1 MRGTAGVLSNE
12 ASTETVVCGKCG
24 QRYAIR
30 IEAPLQDA
38 ELSRKQASFVADK
51 LVWDHIQERKHQGT
65 IELPSFENERSTV
78 VAI

>member
-1 MRGTAGVLSNE
+1 MRGTAEAGSNE
-12 ASTETVVCGKCG
+12 TLMETVVCSKCG

-30 IEAPLQDA
+30 IESSPQNA

-65 IELPSFENERSTV
+65 IELPGL
-78 VAI
+78 